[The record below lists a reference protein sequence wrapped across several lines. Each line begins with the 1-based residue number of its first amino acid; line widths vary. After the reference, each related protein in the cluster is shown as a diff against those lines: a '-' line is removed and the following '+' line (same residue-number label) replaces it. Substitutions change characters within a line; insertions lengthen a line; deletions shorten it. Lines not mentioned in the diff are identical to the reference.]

1 MILINNTVL
10 SNFAL
15 VGRLDLL
22 SIAFESLHPITTP
35 QVYKEFRLGVQ
46 KGLFQSADIQW
57 LEIIKLSH
65 KEKRHYQILKEI
77 FGIGEASC
85 IAVALERHITL
96 ATDDM
101 KARKMLQQFGGI
113 VTGTLGILVRLIN
126 DGTLSI
132 NEANAILNDM
142 VQEDFFSPIKD
153 LTELLK
159 SDRK

>member
-1 MILINNTVL
+1 
-10 SNFAL
+10 
-15 VGRLDLL
+15 
-22 SIAFESLHPITTP
+22 
-35 QVYKEFRLGVQ
+35 
-46 KGLFQSADIQW
+46 
-57 LEIIKLSH
+57 
-65 KEKRHYQILKEI
+65 
-77 FGIGEASC
+77 
-85 IAVALERHITL
+85 
-96 ATDDM
+96 M

-142 VQEDFFSPIKD
+142 IQEDFFSPVKD